1 MSTAIGSSTSTSSSS
16 SALSGI
22 TGAGGTLGKD
32 QFVKL
37 LVAQMTHQDPLN
49 PMDSSQMAAQLAQ
62 FSSVEQLMNISSK
75 MDAQTTGSAS
85 MLDALDR
92 NAALGMI
99 GRDVTAVSDEI
110 TVSGHTAGEVKIDV
124 LSAGAHVRVR
134 IIDGAGNELSS
145 KDLGTLASGRQ
156 TLDLSGSLKS
166 VPNGSYTIKVESLD
180 SKGAATG
187 MSPIQTFTID
197 GLRFGTNGA
206 VLTSGNRS
214 VPIGYVIGV
223 ASK

>member
-1 MSTAIGSSTSTSSSS
+1 MTTVGSSTSTQSTA
-16 SALSGI
+16 SAFGSATAPG
-22 TGAGGTLGKD
+22 GALGKD

-37 LVAQMTHQDPLN
+37 LVAQMTHQDPMN

-75 MDAQTTGSAS
+75 MDAQTSGSAS

-110 TVSGHTAGEVKIDV
+110 TVSGH
-124 LSAGAHVRVR
+124 SAGPVQVDVPSSGANVRVR
-134 IIDGAGNELSS
+134 IVDGTGKELSS
-145 KDLGTLASGRQ
+145 QDLGVLPPGRQ
-156 TLDLSGSLKS
+156 TLDLSKSLKS
-166 VPNGSYTIKVESLD
+166 VPNGSYTIKIESLD

-187 MSPIQTFTID
+187 MTPIQTFAVD

-206 VLTSGNRS
+206 VLTSGTRS

>member
-1 MSTAIGSSTSTSSSS
+1 MTTPVGSSTSSQSVA
-16 SALSGI
+16 SALSGAA
-22 TGAGGTLGKD
+22 GAGGPMGKD

-49 PMDSSQMAAQLAQ
+49 PMDSTQMAAQLAQ

-75 MDAQTTGSAS
+75 LDAQTTGSAS

-99 GRDVTAVSDEI
+99 GRTVTAVSDEVS
-110 TVSGHTAGEVKIDV
+110 VSGHAAGAVQTDV
-124 LSAGAHVRVR
+124 PSAGAHVRAR
-134 IIDGAGNELSS
+134 IVDATGQT
-145 KDLGTLASGRQ
+145 LGTADYGVLAGGRQ
-156 TLDLSGSLKS
+156 SLDLTKALKG
-166 VPNGSYTIKVESLD
+166 VPDGSYTVKIETVAEDGS
-180 SKGAATG
+180 ATG
-187 MSPIQTFTID
+187 LSPIQTFKID

-214 VPIGYVIGV
+214 VPIGNVIGV
-223 ASK
+223 ASN